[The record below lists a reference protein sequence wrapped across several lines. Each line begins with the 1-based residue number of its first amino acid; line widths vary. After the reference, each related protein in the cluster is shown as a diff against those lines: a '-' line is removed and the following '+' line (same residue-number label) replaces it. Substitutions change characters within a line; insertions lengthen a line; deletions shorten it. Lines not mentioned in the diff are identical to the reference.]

1 MKGGFVADA
10 SVGIAWVI
18 ESQSDEGI
26 EQLKEDAI
34 SGAAIVVP
42 GLWMLEVA
50 NSLLMLFRRKKMN
63 RHGWIT
69 ARREIVQ
76 LLVET
81 DNDAPLHALDRI
93 SELAEHLS
101 LTTYDAAYLE
111 LAMRRGLPLASRD
124 AALNKAAKK
133 CGVVT
138 LL

>member
-1 MKGGFVADA
+1 MNGGFVADA

-26 EQLKEDAI
+26 DRLKEEAI

-50 NSLLMLFRRKKMN
+50 NSLLMLFRRKKLN
-63 RHGWIT
+63 RHGWT
-69 ARREIVQ
+69 AARREISQ
-76 LLVET
+76 ILVEV
-81 DNDAPLHALDRI
+81 DNDTPMRALDRI
-93 SELAEHLS
+93 SELGHDLS
-101 LTTYDAAYLE
+101 LTVYDAAYIE
-111 LAMRRGLPLASRD
+111 LAIRRGLPLASRD